1 MRSWRW
7 FGRRIALG
15 TRPIWACSRRQRHL
29 PGLCHSCQYVP
40 GCCRTDV
47 GTCPRASS
55 GHQGTRPRS
64 PRCDTRESHTRWAS
78 SVPYCCSAT
87 IRRILPCV
95 GVWVATPQCRECTI
109 KHNAGHRGGM
119 INLPHDAGLPQ
130 ARTLR
135 VFSRLMGTG
144 NPGRHGHHSS
154 PLATLFAT
162 ECCARGRRRRAERS
176 SAAQNLAASA
186 HCCSVAVCQNGSSV
200 TGRIL
205 SRLHHKDNAGVR
217 LHCGEQVTWRWSLL
231 SRGPWLDEH
240 FAVDVA
246 CSTRL
251 DATGRHDR
259 FLTAR
264 TCFDC
269 SMTR

>member
-1 MRSWRW
+1 M
-7 FGRRIALG
+7 ALG

-29 PGLCHSCQYVP
+29 PGLCHGCQYVP

-119 INLPHDAGLPQ
+119 INLPHDAGLLQ

-135 VFSRLMGTG
+135 VFGRLMGTG

-231 SRGPWLDEH
+231 SR
-240 FAVDVA
+240 AM
-246 CSTRL
+246 
-251 DATGRHDR
+251 
-259 FLTAR
+259 AR
-264 TCFDC
+264 RAFCG
-269 SMTR
+269 